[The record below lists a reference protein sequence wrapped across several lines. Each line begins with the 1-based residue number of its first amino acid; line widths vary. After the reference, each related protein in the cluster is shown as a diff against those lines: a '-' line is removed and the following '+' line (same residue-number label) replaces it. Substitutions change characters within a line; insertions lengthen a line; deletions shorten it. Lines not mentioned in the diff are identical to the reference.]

1 MATKAFYSVS
11 VFCIYVRATEVE
23 AANMTKMVFEDQRDR
38 SANPWVRTQHLKKSR
53 IAYTYRIS
61 HRDRSVRRADRQTR
75 QIVRQAGRQQAAAN
89 RRSAET
95 KPSRSERSSSRTRY
109 QDSAIVSRGVERCVA
124 HQVAPRGLARFYV
137 CCLFAHK

>member
-53 IAYTYRIS
+53 IAYRIS
-61 HRDRSVRRADRQTR
+61 HRDLSAAPIVRLVRSSG
-75 QIVRQAGRQQAAAN
+75 RQAGRQAQTADPPIPNLPGANAAAAGPDIKIAQQ
-89 RRSAET
+89 SAEEWGVAL
-95 KPSRSERSSSRTRY
+95 PGRDHER
-109 QDSAIVSRGVERCVA
+109 A
-124 HQVAPRGLARFYV
+124 ARFYA
-137 CCLFAHK
+137 CYFFAHK